1 MALRFFHK
9 ANSIF
14 PKEIFKMIATP
25 VLMAANGAV
34 GVFVLTTLLSFS
46 LMTLVFFGLKYW
58 HHVKHPSEDDV
69 KETNRQRREREK
81 LKRETTEKVNAYM
94 RGEKKNDSEHV
105 PNGKRCGKY
114 KKKNKKK

>member
-1 MALRFFHK
+1 MNGSVWVL
-9 ANSIF
+9 I
-14 PKEIFKMIATP
+14 IAT
-25 VLMAANGAV
+25 M
-34 GVFVLTTLLSFS
+34 LSFAVMS
-46 LMTLVFFGLKYW
+46 MVFFGLKYW
-58 HHVKHPSEDDV
+58 HHVKHPSEDQI

-94 RGEKKNDSEHV
+94 RGEKPSDPEKV

>member
-1 MALRFFHK
+1 MNGSVWVL
-9 ANSIF
+9 I
-14 PKEIFKMIATP
+14 IAT
-25 VLMAANGAV
+25 M
-34 GVFVLTTLLSFS
+34 LSFAVMS
-46 LMTLVFFGLKYW
+46 MVFFGLKYW
-58 HHVKHPSEDDV
+58 HHVKHPSEADV

-94 RGEKKNDSEHV
+94 RGEKVSDSEKV

>member
-1 MALRFFHK
+1 M
-9 ANSIF
+9 N
-14 PKEIFKMIATP
+14 
-25 VLMAANGAV
+25 NGSV
-34 GVFVLTTLLSFS
+34 GVLIIATLLSFA
-46 LMTLVFFGLKYW
+46 LMTIVFYGLKYW
-58 HHVKHPSEDDV
+58 HHVKHPSEEDI

-94 RGEKKNDSEHV
+94 RGEKSKETENV

>member
-1 MALRFFHK
+1 MTF
-9 ANSIF
+9 
-14 PKEIFKMIATP
+14 TP
-25 VLMAANGAV
+25 VLMAANGTI
-34 GVFVLTTLLSFS
+34 GVLVISSMLSFA

-58 HHVKHPSEDDV
+58 HKRKHPTEEDV

-94 RGEKKNDSEHV
+94 RGEKSKETENV

>member
-1 MALRFFHK
+1 MNGSVWVL
-9 ANSIF
+9 I
-14 PKEIFKMIATP
+14 IAT
-25 VLMAANGAV
+25 M
-34 GVFVLTTLLSFS
+34 LSFAVMS
-46 LMTLVFFGLKYW
+46 MVFFGLKYW
-58 HHVKHPSEDDV
+58 HHVKHPSEDQI

-94 RGEKKNDSEHV
+94 RGEKPSDSEKG

>member
-1 MALRFFHK
+1 MNGSVWVL
-9 ANSIF
+9 I
-14 PKEIFKMIATP
+14 IAT
-25 VLMAANGAV
+25 M
-34 GVFVLTTLLSFS
+34 LSFAVMS
-46 LMTLVFFGLKYW
+46 MVFFGLKYW
-58 HHVKHPSEDDV
+58 HHVKHLSEDQI

-94 RGEKKNDSEHV
+94 RGEKPSDSEKV

>member
-1 MALRFFHK
+1 M
-9 ANSIF
+9 NNGSIGVL
-14 PKEIFKMIATP
+14 IIA
-25 VLMAANGAV
+25 
-34 GVFVLTTLLSFS
+34 TLLSFA
-46 LMTLVFFGLKYW
+46 LMTIVFYGLKYW
-58 HHVKHPSEDDV
+58 HHVKHPSEEDI

-94 RGEKKNDSEHV
+94 RGEKSKETENV

>member
-1 MALRFFHK
+1 MNGSVWVF
-9 ANSIF
+9 I
-14 PKEIFKMIATP
+14 IAT
-25 VLMAANGAV
+25 M
-34 GVFVLTTLLSFS
+34 LSFAVMS
-46 LMTLVFFGLKYW
+46 MVFFGLKYW
-58 HHVKHPSEDDV
+58 HHVKHPSEDQI

-94 RGEKKNDSEHV
+94 RGEKPSDSEKV

>member
-1 MALRFFHK
+1 MNGSVWVL
-9 ANSIF
+9 I
-14 PKEIFKMIATP
+14 IAT
-25 VLMAANGAV
+25 M
-34 GVFVLTTLLSFS
+34 LSFAVMS
-46 LMTLVFFGLKYW
+46 MVFFGLKYW
-58 HHVKHPSEDDV
+58 HHVKHPSEDQI

-94 RGEKKNDSEHV
+94 RGEKPSDSEKA